1 MKNGICFCFN
11 LGGTVVN
18 HQTPMVVTAGPPTPT
33 EPDLPPGMPVVT
45 TEASS
50 SSLMSSTMNNQ
61 HLSNMKTAENK
72 PGLTQPLGS
81 GRTSSQ
87 PATVIV
93 SASQSSSSGSSSMPT
108 ISGVGGPSN
117 QQQQKNNS
125 TFDDLKRSN
134 SSLDSP
140 GHDEERLTVVENMD
154 DSSQEVVPASSSSS
168 NAMGPGARHPSPA
181 SVVVPLIK
189 PKVDSSSTS
198 S

>member
-1 MKNGICFCFN
+1 
-11 LGGTVVN
+11 
-18 HQTPMVVTAGPPTPT
+18 MVVTAGPPTPT
-33 EPDLPPGMPVVT
+33 EADLAPGMPVVT

-50 SSLMSSTMNNQ
+50 SSLMSSTMNNP
-61 HLSNMKTAENK
+61 HLNNMKTAENK
-72 PGLTQPLGS
+72 PGLIQPLGS

-93 SASQSSSSGSSSMPT
+93 SASQSSSSGNSSSSMPT
-108 ISGVGGPSN
+108 ISGVSGPSN

-168 NAMGPGARHPSPA
+168 SSNAMGPGARHPSPA